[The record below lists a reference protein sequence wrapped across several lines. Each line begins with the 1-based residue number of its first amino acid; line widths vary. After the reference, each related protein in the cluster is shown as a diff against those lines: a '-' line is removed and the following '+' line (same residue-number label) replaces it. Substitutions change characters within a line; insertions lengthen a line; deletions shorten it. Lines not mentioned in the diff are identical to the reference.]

1 MNEGQHDKIAPSPG
15 PLVEVFKN
23 RQEAAGVA
31 EQTHLGQAVFCIHFP
46 RLSQYLDYLDFLWV

>member
-31 EQTHLGQAVFCIHFP
+31 EQAHRPWAGSVLHS
-46 RLSQYLDYLDFLWV
+46 LSKA